1 MRFFFKPAA
10 DDERAAGG
18 RCDTVSL
25 QKHLAISFF
34 LFRGRACDLAH
45 RGASSRVSRL
55 APSAIDLAMEYHAL
69 DGAATDFA
77 GKTLVLPLVSHGNVG
92 QLAADLLVN
101 TLMGSRADA
110 SSLTRLGCLDHPAL
124 LPCVGCGAFE
134 GTGADALALG
144 AELFGGAAAPDVVF
158 AQQRAEIAPGAH
170 RSFAADV
177 AAWIRAAGF
186 RAVIALASVPSTAA
200 RTPDV
205 IGATLFRHVTASGAP
220 DPRCEALKHPR
231 VAVPYAESEVGPS
244 TPDAALPPWSLLRAC
259 AAEGV
264 DATCVV
270 AVCSEGDNSDD
281 ARDMAD
287 VVAGVLGLDGDD
299 RGNDRGDE
307 RGDDHGD
314 DRGDAG
320 DVAASGRWRAPPSW
334 ASAYGQRCIA
344 RAMFT

>member
-1 MRFFFKPAA
+1 
-10 DDERAAGG
+10 
-18 RCDTVSL
+18 
-25 QKHLAISFF
+25 
-34 LFRGRACDLAH
+34 
-45 RGASSRVSRL
+45 
-55 APSAIDLAMEYHAL
+55 MEYHAL
-69 DGAATDFA
+69 DGGATDFA

-134 GTGADALALG
+134 GTGSDALALG

-170 RSFAADV
+170 RSFADDT

-220 DPRCEALKHPR
+220 DPRCDALRHPKI
-231 VAVPYAESEVGPS
+231 AVPYAESEVGPS
-244 TPDAALPPWSLLRAC
+244 APDAALPPWSLIRAC

-264 DATCVV
+264 DATCIV

-287 VVAGVLGLDGDD
+287 VVAGALGLEPA
-299 RGNDRGDE
+299 GNDAGD
-307 RGDDHGD
+307 
-314 DRGDAG
+314 DAG
-320 DVAASGRWRAPPSW
+320 DVASLGRWRAPPSW
-334 ASAYGQRCIA
+334 ASAYGQRPMA